1 MDALAIVHNRREH
14 VKTIVIWIIMRTE
27 GLSRPPEARPNHH
40 LLRRLEHR
48 HVVPEFTGVRQNN
61 VYSRI
66 YQGADD
72 SHGGTA
78 EFWMLYSTPA

>member
-1 MDALAIVHNRREH
+1 M
-14 VKTIVIWIIMRTE
+14 KTIVILIIMRKE

-48 HVVPEFTGVRQNN
+48 HVVPKFTGVRQNN

-72 SHGGTA
+72 SHGETA